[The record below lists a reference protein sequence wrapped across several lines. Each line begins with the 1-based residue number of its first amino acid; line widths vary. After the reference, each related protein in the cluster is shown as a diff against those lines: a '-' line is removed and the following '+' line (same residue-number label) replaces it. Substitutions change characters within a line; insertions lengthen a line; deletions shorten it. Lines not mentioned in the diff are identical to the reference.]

1 MGAADN
7 AARARRALD
16 RRLGHLGPSSRYR
29 VPPRGWVRAI
39 RDALGMTT
47 ADLGARMGITAQS
60 ASELEN
66 SERAHRARLDTLDRA
81 ARAMDCTFVYAFI
94 PNESLE
100 ETVQAQASV
109 AAAAHA
115 ATEAWACTVSS
126 RLSFGMN
133 AYTNVQSIA
142 RAARSRVSR
151 RARCARS
158 LFSSSDAD

>member
-1 MGAADN
+1 MGAGDN
-7 AARARRALD
+7 AARARQALD
-16 RRLGHLGPSSRYR
+16 RRLDDLGPSYRYR

-81 ARAMDCTFVYAFI
+81 AQAMNCTLVYAFI

-115 ATEAWACTVSS
+115 ARVRHSMALEDQRPDVPADDLVRT
-126 RLSFGMN
+126 L
-133 AYTNVQSIA
+133 
-142 RAARSRVSR
+142 AAELIRTGRVWR
-151 RARCARS
+151 TA
-158 LFSSSDAD
+158 